1 MQLVKQDNK
10 RKRIQ
15 TVTAWLNIERES
27 FENPSLNVG
36 DVVEVSGKKYIILHI
51 IASYADYSSNITY
64 SVIAQDLSV
73 NVKLFDD
80 MELYPTVE
88 GTDKIK
94 AGEFYKT
101 KQCFRLGI
109 TDSPEGDFI
118 FTYILDGV
126 KSTVA
131 NNDKIS
137 FTSTYKCVP
146 ILKQS
151 EVNRVIYKEKIK
163 KFKLVKSKKEGQN

>member
-15 TVTAWLNIERES
+15 TVTTWLNIEREN

-36 DVVEVSGKKYIILHI
+36 DVVEVSGKKYVILHI
-51 IASYADYSSNITY
+51 IASYISYSSNITY
-64 SVIAQDLSV
+64 SVIAQDLSI

-94 AGEFYKT
+94 TGEFYKT
-101 KQCFRLGI
+101 KQCFRFGI

-118 FTYILDGV
+118 FTYVLDGV

-131 NNDKIS
+131 SQDENSIS
-137 FTSTYKCVP
+137 ITTTYRYVP

-151 EVNRVIYKEKIK
+151 EINRVIYKEKIK
-163 KFKLVKSKKEGQN
+163 KFKLVKGK

>member
-15 TVTAWLNIERES
+15 TVTTWLNIEREN

-36 DVVEVSGKKYIILHI
+36 DVVKVSGKKYIILHI

-101 KQCFRLGI
+101 KQCFRFGI
-109 TDSPEGDFI
+109 TDSPEDDFI
-118 FTYILDGV
+118 FTYVLDGV

-131 NNDKIS
+131 NNDNIS
-137 FTSTYKCVP
+137 ITSTYRYVP
-146 ILKQS
+146 ILKQA

-163 KFKLVKSKKEGQN
+163 KFKLVKGK

>member
-15 TVTAWLNIERES
+15 TVTTWLNIEREN

-36 DVVEVSGKKYIILHI
+36 DVVEVNGKRYVILHI
-51 IASYADYSSNITY
+51 IASYMSYSSNITY
-64 SVIAQDLSV
+64 SVVAQDLSV

-80 MELYPTVE
+80 MDLYPTVE

-101 KQCFRLGI
+101 KQCFRFGI
-109 TDSPEGDFI
+109 TDSPEGDFV

-126 KSTVA
+126 KSTETNEDNINITA
-131 NNDKIS
+131 I
-137 FTSTYKCVP
+137 YKYVP

-151 EVNRVIYKEKIK
+151 EINSIIYKEKIK
-163 KFKLVKSKKEGQN
+163 KFKLVKGK

>member
-1 MQLVKQDNK
+1 MELLGKITSKK
-10 RKRIQ
+10 RRQ
-15 TVTAWLNIERES
+15 TVTTWLQIERKN

-36 DVVEVSGKKYIILHI
+36 DVVEVNGKRYVILHI
-51 IASYADYSSNITY
+51 IASYSDYSSNITY
-64 SVIAQDLSV
+64 SVVAQDLSV

-101 KQCFRLGI
+101 KQCFRFGI
-109 TDSPEGDFI
+109 TDSPEGDFV
-118 FTYILDGV
+118 FTYVLDGV
-126 KSTVA
+126 KSTA
-131 NNDKIS
+131 ASQDENSIS
-137 FTSTYKCVP
+137 ITTTYKCVP

-151 EVNRVIYKEKIK
+151 EINRVIYKEKIK
-163 KFKLVKSKKEGQN
+163 KFKLVRSK

>member
-1 MQLVKQDNK
+1 MELLGKITSKK
-10 RKRIQ
+10 RRQ
-15 TVTAWLNIERES
+15 TVTTWLQIERKN

-36 DVVEVSGKKYIILHI
+36 DVVEANGKRYVILHI
-51 IASYADYSSNITY
+51 IASYVSYSSDITY
-64 SVIAQDLSV
+64 SVVAQDLSV
-73 NVKLFDD
+73 NVKLFDN

-101 KQCFRLGI
+101 KQCFRFGI
-109 TDSPEGDFI
+109 TDSPEGDFV
-118 FTYILDGV
+118 FTYVLDGV

-131 NNDKIS
+131 SQDENSIS
-137 FTSTYKCVP
+137 ITTTYKCVP

-151 EVNRVIYKEKIK
+151 EINRVIYKEKIK
-163 KFKLVKSKKEGQN
+163 KIQAG

>member
-1 MQLVKQDNK
+1 MELLGKITSKK
-10 RKRIQ
+10 RRQ
-15 TVTAWLNIERES
+15 TVTTWLQIERKN

-36 DVVEVSGKKYIILHI
+36 DVVEVSGKKYVILHI
-51 IASYADYSSNITY
+51 IASYSDYSSNITY
-64 SVIAQDLSV
+64 SVVAQDLSV
-73 NVKLFDD
+73 NVKLFDG

-101 KQCFRLGI
+101 KQCFRFGI
-109 TDSPEGDFI
+109 TDSPEGDFV
-118 FTYILDGV
+118 FTYVLDSV

-131 NNDKIS
+131 SQDENSI
-137 FTSTYKCVP
+137 TITTTYKCVP

-151 EVNRVIYKEKIK
+151 EINRVIYKEKIK
-163 KFKLVKSKKEGQN
+163 KFKLVRSK